1 MSISGGVHLAVER
14 ALEVG
19 ATALQVFVKSSRQ
32 WLSKPLP
39 ADEIAAF
46 RSAAEEHGLAQHT
59 LAHSSYLI
67 NLASADEAL
76 WSRSVTALEDELS
89 RCAELGIAS
98 LVLHPGS
105 HVGQGEE
112 AGLRHVARAL
122 KRVLGGRTRHEAV
135 SVLLETTAGQGSNL
149 GHRFEQLAWLIE
161 HSGVG
166 ERLGVCFDTCH
177 VLASGYDIRDPRGF
191 RATLAEFDREIGL
204 DRLRAFH
211 LNDSKF
217 GAGSRRDRHEHIGK
231 GEVGLEA
238 FRMIVN
244 DARFRQLPMVLETP
258 KGKDLAE
265 DRSNLARLRAL
276 VGRKPR

>member
-1 MSISGGVHLAVER
+1 MSVSGGLPLAVER

-32 WLSKPLP
+32 WSARPLQ

-46 RSAAEEHGLAQHT
+46 RGAAEDHALTPYT

-67 NLASADEAL
+67 NLASADDAL
-76 WSRSVTALEDELS
+76 WNRSLAAFDDELA
-89 RCAELGIAS
+89 RCAELGIGS

-112 AGLRHVARAL
+112 AGLRKVACAL
-122 KRVLGGRTRHEAV
+122 KRALGGRTRHDAV
-135 SVLLETTAGQGSNL
+135 TVLLETTAGQGSNL
-149 GHRFEQLAWLIE
+149 GHRFEQIGWLIE
-161 HSGVG
+161 HSGV
-166 ERLGVCFDTCH
+166 EKRLGVCFDTCH
-177 VLASGYDIRDPRGF
+177 VLAAGYDIRDARGF
-191 RATLAEFDREIGL
+191 RATLAEFEQAIGL
-204 DRLRAFH
+204 ERLRAFH

-217 GAGSRRDRHEHIGK
+217 GPGSRKDRHEHIGE

-238 FRMIVN
+238 FRLIVN
-244 DARFRQLPMVLETP
+244 DARFRELPMVLETP
-258 KGKDLAE
+258 KGRDLAE
-265 DRSNLARLRAL
+265 DHSNLARLRDL

>member
-1 MSISGGVHLAVER
+1 MSISGGLQLAVER

-32 WLSKPLP
+32 WSARPLQ

-46 RSAAEEHGLAQHT
+46 RGAAEDHSLAPYT

-67 NLASADEAL
+67 NLASADDAL
-76 WSRSVTALEDELS
+76 WNRSLAAFDDELA
-89 RCAELGIAS
+89 RCAELGIGS

-112 AGLRHVARAL
+112 AGLRNVARAL
-122 KRVLGGRTRHEAV
+122 KRALGGRTRHDAV
-135 SVLLETTAGQGSNL
+135 TVLLETTAGQGSNL
-149 GHRFEQLAWLIE
+149 GHRFEQIGWLIE
-161 HSGVG
+161 NSGVG
-166 ERLGVCFDTCH
+166 KRLGVCFDTCH
-177 VLASGYDIRDPRGF
+177 VLAAGYDIRDARGF
-191 RATLAEFDREIGL
+191 RATLAEFEQVIGL
-204 DRLRAFH
+204 ERLRAFH

-217 GAGSRRDRHEHIGK
+217 GPGSRKDRHEHIGE

-238 FRMIVN
+238 FRLIVN
-244 DARFRQLPMVLETP
+244 DARFRELPMVLETP